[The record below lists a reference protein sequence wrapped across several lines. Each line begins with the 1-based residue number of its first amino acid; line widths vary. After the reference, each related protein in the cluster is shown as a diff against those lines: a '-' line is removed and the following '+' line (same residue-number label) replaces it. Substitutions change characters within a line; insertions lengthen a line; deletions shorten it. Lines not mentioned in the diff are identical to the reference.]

1 MSKVTFSLV
10 GGQPFPVYAQALD
23 SEPDNLLLFYSE
35 QTERIAQNIEQCI
48 KQKLPKTT
56 VSKVLVDATNLKESS
71 LTFNAYANAWLKPGN
86 VVTVNLS
93 GGTKPWSMQLL
104 NIFAG
109 KDNARCVFIDQN
121 NYIWDMASYE
131 RHKFEHTNHSLDDK
145 FALYGVRATHRTSLE
160 QYDSADF
167 DAIKKIEKLY
177 RRNSLALRELTK
189 EIEADD
195 ANHIIQKHYF
205 NPNYSGCH
213 INRLGE
219 NDYECT
225 FEHYISGSQISVKFS
240 SPHATKLLLNTSW
253 FEIKVA
259 KLLSQ
264 WHSASRVWV
273 NTTINYYSTD
283 DPANEIDIIVE
294 TKQDKLLFV
303 ECKTQIYHNTDID
316 KFNNAIK
323 SYGGLGSK
331 RVFITMN
338 TMKELPKTKCEALRI
353 PTFTTRDIEKDN
365 LTKQN
370 FFAALDKYMGTINA
384 R

>member
-1 MSKVTFSLV
+1 MIKVTFSLV

-23 SEPDNLLLFYSE
+23 SKPDILLLFHSE
-35 QTERIAQNIEQCI
+35 QTQRNALNIEACV
-48 KQKLPKTT
+48 KQKLPHAIVRKIE
-56 VSKVLVDATNLKESS
+56 VDASDLKSS
-71 LTFNAYANAWLKPGN
+71 FLTFSAHAQAWLKPEHSI
-86 VVTVNLS
+86 TVNLS

-109 KDNARCVFIDQN
+109 KENAKCVFIDQN
-121 NYIWDMASYE
+121 NYIWDMACYE
-131 RHKFEHTNHSLDDK
+131 RHKFEHTNLSLDDK

-160 QYDSADF
+160 QFDSADF
-167 DAIKKIEKLY
+167 DAVKKIEKLY
-177 RRNSLALRELTK
+177 RRNSFALRELTK
-189 EIEADD
+189 KIEEDD

-205 NPNYSGCH
+205 NPNYRGCH
-213 INRLGE
+213 IKRLGE

-225 FEHYISGSQISVKFS
+225 FEHHISGSKISVKFS
-240 SPHATKLLLNTSW
+240 SPHATNLLLNTGW

-264 WHSASRVWV
+264 WHRASRVWV

-294 TKQDKLLFV
+294 TRQDKLLFV

-365 LTKQN
+365 LNKQN
-370 FFAALDKYMGTINA
+370 FFDALDKYMDTINA